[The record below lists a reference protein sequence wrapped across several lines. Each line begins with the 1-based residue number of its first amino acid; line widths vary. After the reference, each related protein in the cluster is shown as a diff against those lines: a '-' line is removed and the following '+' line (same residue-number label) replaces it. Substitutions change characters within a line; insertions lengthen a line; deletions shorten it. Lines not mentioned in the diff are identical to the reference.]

1 MTAPIAL
8 FSTSGHPTPLAPAQP
23 SVSITPGLIE
33 FTRIFRTPVMA
44 STAAFD
50 AEYTAEFER
59 RSRRFW
65 IKIVVAEKSQR
76 RSPTSRD
83 GWRAGVS

>member
-1 MTAPIAL
+1 
-8 FSTSGHPTPLAPAQP
+8 
-23 SVSITPGLIE
+23 
-33 FTRIFRTPVMA
+33 MA

-83 GWRAGVS
+83 GWRAGVF

>member
-1 MTAPIAL
+1 MTAPIAM
-8 FSTSGHPTPLAPAQP
+8 FSTSGHQTPLAPPQP

-50 AEYTAEFER
+50 LE
-59 RSRRFW
+59 
-65 IKIVVAEKSQR
+65 
-76 RSPTSRD
+76 
-83 GWRAGVS
+83 